1 MWIPTSEGRNSA
13 VKPDLTLP
21 VTFTGMSSVGPV
33 NTISHVNILHQL
45 SSIRMMISLNLNNIS
60 YTRKQCKENYNYC
73 TIQLRGCSNNILPGM
88 RYMGTRGYIDVC
100 VCIYITKS

>member
-45 SSIRMMISLNLNNIS
+45 SNIRIS

-73 TIQLRGCSNNILPGM
+73 TIQLRGCCNNILHGM
-88 RYMGTRGYIDVC
+88 RYMGTRGNIDVC

>member
-45 SSIRMMISLNLNNIS
+45 FNVPISN
-60 YTRKQCKENYNYC
+60 TRIQCKENYNYC